1 MRLFFFSFFF
11 SSGMARPPIPML
23 LFSQQWREEVQMM
36 TRTTIVE
43 GRDERK
49 ERKNQREMIRFG
61 KAGGW
66 CFVKK
71 NAENQIDGVNK
82 NSYY

>member
-1 MRLFFFSFFF
+1 
-11 SSGMARPPIPML
+11 
-23 LFSQQWREEVQMM
+23 MM